1 MGYYDTGQPGSYSMS
16 SEDGLE
22 LGEST
27 RNLLYVP
34 DGPGDP
40 NAFFTNPAH
49 ETAFYEWASKKGLKG
64 GRFVGRNSLD
74 SKDSNRIDLRIDQ
87 EIPLFFDDLKARGF
101 LKIYNFTNMLNDDW
115 GRQNDAVFAPASI
128 VNVELDPSGAYEYT
142 SFSPE
147 SVSSNLREQSVW
159 EIRLGLEVNFR

>member
-1 MGYYDTGQPGSYSMS
+1 MS

-40 NAFFTNPAH
+40 NAFFTNPAD

-64 GRFVGRNSLD
+64 
-74 SKDSNRIDLRIDQ
+74 Q
-87 EIPLFFDDLKARGF
+87 
-101 LKIYNFTNMLNDDW
+101 
-115 GRQNDAVFAPASI
+115 
-128 VNVELDPSGAYEYT
+128 PSGWPFFCLFREDLFSAQAHA
-142 SFSPE
+142 SFPP
-147 SVSSNLREQSVW
+147 LRVRHRRQSY
-159 EIRLGLEVNFR
+159 R